1 MDEFSEHEMLQ
12 LYHFIDHKY
21 PVQREESMSARM
33 GAVSMSAR
41 MSEMPVSTIPVKPE
55 FSFVRRWGISPM
67 VNVNNISGHKA
78 WVMVS
83 PTPMTRIQSL
93 GIEKAGK
100 VDFSMVGE
108 YKCQQSPVLDH
119 DTCTFTLDTSNI
131 YYTVF
136 FECGSAWKMLHD
148 NMKLNTSKTDIH
160 LVERHV
166 LASVN
171 SDFVPGHK
179 VVS

>member
-1 MDEFSEHEMLQ
+1 MEEFNEHEMLQ
-12 LYHFIDHKY
+12 LYHFIENKY
-21 PVQREESMSARM
+21 SEPVCFKKASGEPIMSAMPMAAMAAPVQ
-33 GAVSMSAR
+33 
-41 MSEMPVSTIPVKPE
+41 PE
-55 FSFVRRWGISPM
+55 FSFVRRWGLSPM

-83 PTPMTRIQSL
+83 PTPMTRIQSI

-100 VDFSMVGE
+100 VDFGMVGE

-119 DTCTFTLDTSNI
+119 DMCTFTLDTTNI

-166 LASVN
+166 LASVD

-179 VVS
+179 VV

>member
-1 MDEFSEHEMLQ
+1 MEEFNEHEMLQ
-12 LYHFIDHKY
+12 LYHFIENKY
-21 PVQREESMSARM
+21 PEPVFKTDPVM
-33 GAVSMSAR
+33 GAMVAMAAT
-41 MSEMPVSTIPVKPE
+41 PVAPVRPE

-100 VDFSMVGE
+100 VDFGMVGE

-148 NMKLNTSKTDIH
+148 NMKLNTSKHDIH

-166 LASVN
+166 LASVD

-179 VVS
+179 VV

>member
-1 MDEFSEHEMLQ
+1 MDEFSENEMLQ
-12 LYHFIDHKY
+12 LYHFIDLNYSPIFKKAE
-21 PVQREESMSARM
+21 PMQFAL
-33 GAVSMSAR
+33 GAIATMVD
-41 MSEMPVSTIPVKPE
+41 PKD

-83 PTPMTRIQSL
+83 PTPMTRIQSI

-100 VDFSMVGE
+100 IDFGMVGD

-119 DTCTFTLDTSNI
+119 DIRTFTLDTTNI

-136 FECGSAWKMLHD
+136 FECGSTWKMLHD

-160 LVERHV
+160 LVGRHV
-166 LASVN
+166 LASVD

>member
-1 MDEFSEHEMLQ
+1 MDEFSEQEMLQ

-21 PVQREESMSARM
+21 PEPVFKMAEPVMSA
-33 GAVSMSAR
+33 A
-41 MSEMPVSTIPVKPE
+41 MPVATMPVRQE